1 MKKVTSITEKQKSEH
16 YRDCL
21 EYAKLLFEELEANM
35 EAGFSRDEAFV
46 LVQLGITDEPTDL
59 EEYIEFELDE

>member
-1 MKKVTSITEKQKSEH
+1 MGKVTNLADKQKSEH

-21 EYAKLLFEELEANM
+21 EYAKLLFEEMEANM
-35 EAGFSRDEAFV
+35 DAGFSRDEAFV

-59 EEYIEFELDE
+59 EEYIEFTPDE